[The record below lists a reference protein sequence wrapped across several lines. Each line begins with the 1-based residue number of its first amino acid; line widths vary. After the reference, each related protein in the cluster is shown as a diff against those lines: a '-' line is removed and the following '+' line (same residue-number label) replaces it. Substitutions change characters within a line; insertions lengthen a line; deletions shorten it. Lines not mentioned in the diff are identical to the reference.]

1 MKKGFFTEG
10 NQYAKG
16 HGRPKGATT
25 FAAGILDVKFG
36 DGRTREVHLWER
48 LLESKDEDVVS
59 RALFRLTEWKYGKAS
74 EHVDLTSDGAPIRFG
89 GEEGRNAIAAMLEGL
104 RLDASKPKV
113 IEAKATKPE
122 DGRPN

>member
-1 MKKGFFTEG
+1 MKKLFEPG
-10 NQYAKG
+10 NKMGVG
-16 HGRPKGATT
+16 HGRPKGGAA

-36 DGRTREVHLWER
+36 DGRTREVHLWEQ
-48 LLESKDEDVVS
+48 LLSSSDEDVLS

-74 EHVDLTSDGAPIRFG
+74 EHVDVTSNGDPIRFG
-89 GEEGRNAIAAMLEGL
+89 GDEGRAAIAAMLEGL
-104 RLDASKPKV
+104 QLDAGKPKA